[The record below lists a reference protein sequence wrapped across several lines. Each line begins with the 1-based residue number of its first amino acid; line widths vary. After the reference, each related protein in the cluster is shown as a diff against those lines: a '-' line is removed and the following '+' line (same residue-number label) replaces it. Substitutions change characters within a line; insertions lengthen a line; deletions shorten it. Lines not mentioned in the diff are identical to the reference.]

1 MEERM
6 SKSATDFDV
15 TDGCPPTVMDEG
27 CPFREVLDRVGDK
40 WSVLIVYHL
49 KTETLRFNELH
60 RRIGAISQRVLASTL
75 RGLERDG
82 LVSRTQ
88 YPTIPPRV
96 DYAMTPLGR
105 SFLAMIGGMF
115 GWATEN
121 IGEIHE
127 NRAAHD
133 ARPAP
138 ITAANSR

>member
-6 SKSATDFDV
+6 SKSATDFEV
-15 TDGCPPTVMDEG
+15 SDGCPSTVLDEG

-40 WSVLIVYHL
+40 WSVLIAFHL
-49 KTETLRFNELH
+49 RNETLRFNELH
-60 RRIGAISQRVLASTL
+60 RRMGGISQRVLASTL

-105 SFLAMIGGMF
+105 SFLAMIQDMF
-115 GWATEN
+115 GWAKEHM
-121 IGEIHE
+121 GEIHE
-127 NRAAHD
+127 NQATHD

-138 ITAANSR
+138 VNAANSR